1 MRRRHRADR
10 QPDVRAGVRAFR
22 RDAARRMGAR
32 APDRVESAGRRLRA
46 RHRDAGGRDRV
57 SAGRRAGRARARRR
71 VDAAR
76 PAVRG
81 RSAAVRRGAR
91 LDAADVHRVCL
102 QVHGDAACDARGRP
116 PVRARRCRADD
127 RAAVPGAADVVLV
140 VHHGAP
146 AWRRCTADGRH
157 HRVPDDC
164 GRIRDA
170 GRAGRVRRAADVAL
184 NGRRVEGDGLSPFR
198 RFAVSPFRRIAVSP
212 FRRIAV
218 SPYCRAAMLPYA
230 VPRYRGATEPRAPAV
245 LRAALSVAHRRVS
258 RRTFARAPD
267 VGARQRVRPR
277 TLAPLPPI
285 ANRRPPHRCS
295 RAQRLHTPMRRRCT
309 PASSRSRAENRLW

>member
-10 QPDVRAGVRAFR
+10 QPDVRAGVRALR
-22 RDAARRMGAR
+22 RDATRRMGAR

-46 RHRDAGGRDRV
+46 RDRDAGGRDRV
-57 SAGRRAGRARARRR
+57 SASDRAGRARARRR

-81 RSAAVRRGAR
+81 RCAAVRRSAR
-91 LDAADVHRVCL
+91 LDAADVYRVCV

-146 AWRRCTADGRH
+146 ARRRCTADGRH

-184 NGRRVEGDGLSPFR
+184 KGRRVEGDGLSPFR
-198 RFAVSPFRRIAVSP
+198 RIAVLPCHRIAVPRCCRMRCCGIEALRSRGRLRCYGLRRLSHIAASAAARSRVRPTSARANASDRERSHRFRQSP
-212 FRRIAV
+212 IAAR
-218 SPYCRAAMLPYA
+218 PTDAAA
-230 VPRYRGATEPRAPAV
+230 RAPAY
-245 LRAALSVAHRRVS
+245 
-258 RRTFARAPD
+258 P
-267 VGARQRVRPR
+267 Q
-277 TLAPLPPI
+277 
-285 ANRRPPHRCS
+285 
-295 RAQRLHTPMRRRCT
+295 RRRCA